1 MNALAKPL
9 GLLALAATLL
19 APLFTAFGILGENA
33 MKATLLIATI
43 AWFIAAPAWLKGGQD

>member
-9 GLLALAATLL
+9 GLLALAATLG
-19 APLFTAFGILGENA
+19 APLLTAFGVLGEGP

-43 AWFIAAPAWLKGGQD
+43 VWFIAAPRWLKGGQD